1 MSLVVPFGRWAEP
14 GMLASIISVK
24 TPCPSFLL
32 KGLRGPGPQD
42 LEHKRKLG
50 SKLLGSASGR
60 RFRTKPGR
68 GAALTVPPA
77 HVPPSSALLGT
88 TSDLSHGVQLSPTP
102 YLCSE
107 GFFFNVLK
115 LKFYFIL
122 ECSWFAMLYYL
133 QVYSKVI
140 QLFIYP
146 LPFRLFYL

>member
-24 TPCPSFLL
+24 SPCPSFLL

-122 ECSWFAMLYYL
+122 ECS
-133 QVYSKVI
+133 
-140 QLFIYP
+140 
-146 LPFRLFYL
+146 